1 MNRKFEQSKQEAN
14 NTLKT
19 IESSFG
25 RELKEANRNVTVK
38 LEKSIESSV
47 DRIESKR
54 IDYFKLF

>member
-1 MNRKFEQSKQEAN
+1 VNRELEQSKEEIN

-19 IESSFG
+19 IESSFD
-25 RELKEANRNVTVK
+25 RELEEANRNITVK

-54 IDYFKLF
+54 IDYSKLF

>member
-1 MNRKFEQSKQEAN
+1 MNRELEQSKEEIN

-19 IESSFG
+19 IESSFD
-25 RELKEANRNVTVK
+25 RELEEANRNITVK

-54 IDYFKLF
+54 IDYSKLF